1 MENTPKRKKKNKAQ
15 PLLILV
21 GILAV
26 LTVAYAAV
34 SSANDKRE
42 AAEAAAANVDTT
54 IMLAQQDYTAI
65 TELKWKTDGEW
76 ISLTQSAGKWSLTE
90 DGKFP
95 LDQAKAAQLGNAIA
109 SIGAM
114 RAVEEG
120 TAAQYGL
127 DEPACE
133 IHVCYGPGTTY
144 KYAIGNHNS
153 FNDAYYFRD
162 DDGAFYMI
170 ASGLLTYFQ
179 VDLHDLILLDTG
191 LDYMTDAD
199 LVSFTVTDGDRNQ
212 TFTQTA
218 AEVTAEDGTTTTI
231 YDADMTDLY
240 GLFCELDLL
249 SWEDYYADADEMAAS
264 YGIDGSKTMTLTY
277 KKSVTV
283 GGDTATDGQN
293 QTPTSTTKVDAAYE
307 IRFGTSSDGTAWY
320 SPKGSTIVYT
330 ASSDIVEQILTY
342 AGN

>member
-1 MENTPKRKKKNKAQ
+1 MDTTPKRKKKNKAL
-15 PLLILV
+15 PLIILV

-26 LTVAYAAV
+26 LVVAYAAL

-42 AAEAAAANVDTT
+42 AEEAAAANVDTT
-54 IMLAQQDYTAI
+54 IMLAQQDYTTI
-65 TELKWKTDGEW
+65 TELKWKTDGDW
-76 ISLTQSAGKWSLTE
+76 ISLTQSGGKWTLTE

-95 LDQAKAAQLGNAIA
+95 LDQTKAAQLGNAIA

-120 TAAQYGL
+120 SAEQYGL
-127 DEPACE
+127 DNPTCE
-133 IHVCYGPGTTY
+133 IHVSYGAGTTY
-144 KYAIGNHNS
+144 KYAIGSHNS

-179 VDLHDLILLDTG
+179 VDLHDLILLDAG

-199 LVSFTVTDGDRNQ
+199 LVSFTVTDGERSQ

-218 AEVTAEDGTTTTI
+218 TESTAEDGTTTTV
-231 YDADMTDLY
+231 YDADVTDLY

-249 SWEDYYADADEMAAS
+249 SWEDYHADADEMAAV
-264 YGIDGSKTMTLTY
+264 YGIDGSKTLTLTY
-277 KKSVTV
+277 KKSVNVSGET
-283 GGDTATDGQN
+283 TSDGSS
-293 QTPTSTTKVDAAYE
+293 TGTTTKVDATYE
-307 IRFGTSSDGTAWY
+307 IRFGSYADGTAWY

-330 ASSDIVEQILTY
+330 ASADIVEQILTY